1 MVRCPSCDGLR
12 ALSTRIAIRAKRT
25 CIDCRNGNVVYRA
38 DFYEFWTQKYTMEE
52 IREMGRA
59 IWG

>member
-12 ALSTRIAIRAKRT
+12 ALSTRISIRAKRT
-25 CIDCRNGNVVYRA
+25 CIDCRKGNVVYRA
-38 DFYEFWTQKYTMEE
+38 DFYEFWTKSYTMEE

>member
-1 MVRCPSCDGLR
+1 MIRCPSCDGLR
-12 ALSTRIAIRAKRT
+12 PLSKRANLRVKRT
-25 CIDCRNGNVVYRA
+25 CLDCRKGNVVYRE
-38 DFYEFWTQKYTMEE
+38 DFYAFWTETYTMEE